1 MTAVPAQIDASPAE
15 PIRRREHVHGHAPDH
30 AHDVHDH
37 ASDAPAPVHGHPHHH
52 HAHGPG
58 RRHPAARPGLSLLRL
73 AVWQRLALVLPL
85 AALIWA
91 LALAVIWGGNA

>member
-1 MTAVPAQIDASPAE
+1 MPTAPAETDISTIVPAHRHADE
-15 PIRRREHVHGHAPDH
+15 HGHAHSH
-30 AHDVHDH
+30 AHV
-37 ASDAPAPVHGHPHHH
+37 HPHHH

>member
-15 PIRRREHVHGHAPDH
+15 PIQRREHAHGHAPDH
-30 AHDVHDH
+30 VHG
-37 ASDAPAPVHGHPHHH
+37 APAQAHAHLHHH